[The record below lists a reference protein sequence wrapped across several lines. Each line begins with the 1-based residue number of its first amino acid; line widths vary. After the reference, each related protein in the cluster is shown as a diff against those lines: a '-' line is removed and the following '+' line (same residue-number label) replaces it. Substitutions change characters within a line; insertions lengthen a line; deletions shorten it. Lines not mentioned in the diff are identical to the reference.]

1 MPQIHATGTHETFTR
16 AERATVTARI
26 SIASADRCRSIADAT
41 ALHNWIAARAQ
52 QLRDSGDATW
62 YSADAPSTW
71 ARKSYQEGK
80 GQKVLIEHVTT
91 SSVRVKLSNL
101 ALVGAFVE
109 ELSSAGAETSV
120 IWALTDATRRVRER
134 EARKAAVG
142 AAREVADDYADAL
155 GEKIVRVVSI
165 SDGAQGPGHGGSM
178 MRAMAADYA
187 SGGAE
192 VSVSEITVSASVSG
206 VFESE

>member
-1 MPQIHATGTHETFTR
+1 MPQIHATGTYETFTR
-16 AERATVTARI
+16 AERAVVTARV
-26 SIASADRCRSIADAT
+26 SVASADRGRSIADAT
-41 ALHNWIAARAQ
+41 ALHNWIAAKAQ

-62 YSADAPSTW
+62 HAADAPSTW

-80 GQKVLIEHVTT
+80 GSKVFIEHVTT
-91 SSVRVKLSNL
+91 SRVRVKLSNL
-101 ALVGAFVE
+101 ALVGPLVE
-109 ELSSAGAETSV
+109 ELSNAGAETDVS
-120 IWALTDATRRVRER
+120 WALTEATKRLRER

-165 SDGAQGPGHGGSM
+165 SDSPQGNGYGGPM
-178 MRAMAADYA
+178 MRSVAADYA

-192 VSVSEITVSASVSG
+192 VSVAEITVSASVQG